1 MKMKHFNS
9 LMFSGALLLSVS
21 FTACKSNTSDADI
34 QTEVNKKLADDA
46 GSGLTASV
54 SNGVVTLSGTC
65 KTEECKQDCAEEVKD
80 VKGVTSV
87 VNNVTVASA
96 VEAPPVDITADAPLQ
111 EAANNVVKEY
121 KDVKAEVKDGV
132 ITLRG
137 EIQRSKLQDLMAA
150 LNALKPKSVEN
161 QLVIK

>member
-1 MKMKHFNS
+1 MKMKHFNA

-34 QTEVNKKLADDA
+34 QTEVNKKLADEA
-46 GSGLTASV
+46 GSGLTATV
-54 SNGVVTLSGTC
+54 SGGVVTLSGTC
-65 KTEECKQDCAEEVKD
+65 KTEQCRQSCADEVKD
-80 VKGVTSV
+80 VKGVKSV
-87 VNNVTVASA
+87 VNNVTVAA
-96 VEAPPVDITADAPLQ
+96 ATDPGPVDITADAPLQ
-111 EAANNVVKEY
+111 EAANNVVKNY

-137 EIQRSKLQDLMAA
+137 EIERSKLQDLMAS